1 MTPLPAIDGRD
12 ALLIVDVQ
20 NDFLPGGTL
29 AVAQGGRIIPIIN
42 RLQDLPFGRVVATQD
57 WHPRGHVSF
66 TADNPPAPDRW
77 PEHCVAATWGASFP
91 DTLAQAH
98 IGLVLRKGMQRDID
112 SYSAFRDNEG
122 GHESGLAPW
131 LAACGIRRVFV
142 CGIALEY
149 CVRASALDAVTDG
162 FDTFVLDDACAA
174 INDDRRDVHRALRDG
189 GIGIIITR
197 DLLEGNET
205 S

>member
-1 MTPLPAIDGRD
+1 MNARPVIDGRD

-20 NDFLPGGTL
+20 NDFLPGGAL
-29 AVAQGGRIIPIIN
+29 AVAQGTRIIPVIN
-42 RLQDLPFGRVVATQD
+42 RLQDLPFGRIVATQD

-66 TADNPPAPDRW
+66 MTDGTPAPDRW
-77 PEHCVAATWGASFP
+77 PEHCVAATWGAAIA

-98 IGLVLRKGMQRDID
+98 VALVLRKGMQPDID
-112 SYSAFRDNEG
+112 SYSAFRDNDG
-122 GHESGLAPW
+122 GHDSGLAPW
-131 LAACGIRRVFV
+131 LVACGIRRVFV

-149 CVRASALDAVTDG
+149 CVRASALDAAATG

-174 INDDRRDVHRALRDG
+174 INDDRRGVHRALRDA
-189 GIGIIITR
+189 GIGIITAH
-197 DLLEGNET
+197 DLLGGNDA